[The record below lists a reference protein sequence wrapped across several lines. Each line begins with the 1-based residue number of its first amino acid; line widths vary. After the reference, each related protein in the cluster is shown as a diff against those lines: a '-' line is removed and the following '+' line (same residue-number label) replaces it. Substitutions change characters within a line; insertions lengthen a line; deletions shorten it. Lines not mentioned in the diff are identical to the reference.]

1 MRSEV
6 EARFRE
12 QLERLLTQMDLV
24 PREEFD
30 AMKAVAVAAREGQE
44 ALSAQVAVLEER
56 LAALEAGQKKEA
68 AKPAARP
75 AAAPSG
81 AHGELTKGDGCR
93 GCLFPRLSY
102 TAFSRRAGF
111 PWNPLLHRGIFWR
124 SEARRVGNAGVRTC
138 LYP

>member
-44 ALSAQVAVLEER
+44 ALSAKVAVLEER
-56 LAALEAGQKKEA
+56 LAALEAGQKQA
-68 AKPAARP
+68 TAKPAARP
-75 AAAPSG
+75 AATPSG
-81 AHGELTKGDGCR
+81 GHGEVPKGDGCR
-93 GCLFPRLSY
+93 GRIFPRLSS
-102 TAFSRRAGF
+102 TAFCPQGRYSSESFF
-111 PWNPLLHRGIFWR
+111 PT
-124 SEARRVGNAGVRTC
+124 RTC
-138 LYP
+138 LGITP